1 MDYPEVTSFDV
12 VLHAMLYLLGV
23 SAVVCFVA
31 IGILEYL
38 I

>member
-1 MDYPEVTSFDV
+1 MDYPEVTCFDV

-23 SAVVCFVA
+23 SAVVCFIT
-31 IGILEYL
+31 IGVLEYM